1 MSAHNPRVHV
11 LIQDILVNEFS
22 ELEKKFAS
30 FTEAFIIFK
39 FMKLHNI
46 PWVFFTKPQDV
57 SYKRNKNLN
66 EMITSLLICK
76 KTNNDDGFADM

>member
-30 FTEAFIIFK
+30 FTEAFMIFK

-46 PWVFFTKPQDV
+46 PWGFFTKPQDV
-57 SYKRNKNLN
+57 SFKRNKNLN
-66 EMITSLLICK
+66 EMITSLLIK
-76 KTNNDDGFADM
+76 VSINYADMQKDS